1 MLSVCIRPIL
11 RATPFS
17 SQKVWTQTLAIG
29 AATTWRL
36 TKIYVTAVVC
46 VRSYLEKRDGL
57 CPTPDQGFH
66 RPAGIYPGRDQL
78 LSRVGMDE
86 RDTAA

>member
-1 MLSVCIRPIL
+1 MFANDPFSRM
-11 RATPFS
+11 TPS
-17 SQKVWTQTLAIG
+17 SQKLWTEKLAID
-29 AATTWRL
+29 AATTRRL
-36 TKIYVTAVVC
+36 TKFYVTAVVC